1 MDVRYSSLPSPDV
14 IAVRR
19 DLSYQTGRG
28 QGRRIS
34 SDALSVYLKGGPRYR
49 LDNQTYDFAA
59 PVAMLVAEGTLDQDL
74 QQGRLDGIFV
84 LFRGRGL
91 LRKADGRK
99 GQVLVSLGKTRLPA
113 PNFKQISATDAH
125 NLAAIIR
132 EIADVRDAGTT
143 GRMRRVSL
151 LFQAI
156 AGYCE
161 ARSRTGKEGI
171 HREAVRLRQLIEQR
185 AFEDALMAD
194 VYRELDLS
202 AAHAGTLFRAA
213 FGVTPVAYRT
223 QLRLRKARELL
234 VSSQLNVGQA
244 ALAVGFADALYFSR
258 VFRKAFGAT
267 PSSLIYD
274 FGNTRR

>member
-1 MDVRYSSLPSPDV
+1 MDVRHSSLPSPDV

-49 LDNQTYDFAA
+49 LDDQTYDFAA

-113 PNFKQISATDAH
+113 PTI
-125 NLAAIIR
+125 AIWAI
-132 EIADVRDAGTT
+132 GT
-143 GRMRRVSL
+143 SP
-151 LFQAI
+151 
-156 AGYCE
+156 E
-161 ARSRTGKEGI
+161 A
-171 HREAVRLRQLIEQR
+171 
-185 AFEDALMAD
+185 ED
-194 VYRELDLS
+194 
-202 AAHAGTLFRAA
+202 
-213 FGVTPVAYRT
+213 
-223 QLRLRKARELL
+223 RKAVKRPCDGKRRRPQ
-234 VSSQLNVGQA
+234 VVRRQA
-244 ALAVGFADALYFSR
+244 RFLF
-258 VFRKAFGAT
+258 
-267 PSSLIYD
+267 
-274 FGNTRR
+274 